1 MRCHVNMYVN
11 SPIQVFSRLLFLLSP
26 SFLCHKI
33 KDHGGYNDTTINK
46 QLSSTQNTPAVQ
58 AYLKYK
64 GNKLEKPDK
73 HGEK

>member
-11 SPIQVFSRLLFLLSP
+11 SPIQAFSRLLLLFSP

-33 KDHGGYNDTTINK
+33 KDGGYNNTTINK
-46 QLSSTQNTPAVQ
+46 QLSSNQNTPAVQ